1 MTPERLED
9 LLQLWGQVNGAWG
22 GNSPEERSLTGN
34 STLAGFGRPDGYR
47 GTAEGRSGRKR
58 RAMMAVAAGI
68 RARIMPAEFV
78 DHIPCTATRTYRAP
92 DFDRRETADVDRVQA
107 AWLVL
112 YRTNAMHAELI
123 RVQYQTKATQYE
135 KADSLQIPLRQYKDE
150 IKLAR
155 VWMMGQLSR

>member
-9 LLQLWGQVNGAWG
+9 LLQLWGRVNGAWG

-34 STLAGFGRPDGYR
+34 STLSGFGRPSGYK
-47 GTAEGRSGRKR
+47 GHAEGRSGRQR
-58 RAMMAVAAGI
+58 RALMAVAAGI
-68 RARIMPAEFV
+68 GARVMPAEFV

-92 DFDRRETADVDRVQA
+92 DFDQRETSEVGHVQA

-112 YRTNAMHAELI
+112 YRTNTIHAELI
-123 RVQYQTKATQYE
+123 RVQYQTPGTQFDKAE
-135 KADSLQIPLRQYKDE
+135 AMGMPLRQYKEE

-155 VWMMGQLSR
+155 VWMMGKLAR